1 MKREAVIDPSL
12 EKTLLSLH
20 AAMDVGSFWKAIQQ
34 LLAAAIPN
42 RLIGLMLQPNP
53 ILPMIARWTLPMPD
67 GFFAAEPLEN
77 YIAAQQ
83 RQRFVR
89 ISDLFSN
96 RSSLMKSAF
105 YRRYMAPQKCAYG
118 VCLFFWKHQR
128 LICVIAIMRTA
139 TQGDFSP
146 AEMNLL
152 RQLYPQFL
160 TALCRLRSLERE
172 HSLRMDLEE
181 FLSRLPLPTILLR
194 WNLKP
199 IYQNQAARDFC
210 AVWEKGPEDGA
221 TDESDLTDSVRDF
234 GSMPSAQTTMGAR
247 ATPYC
252 ATNRLQRKTGAS
264 SAIAAFA
271 SDDSFET
278 AQFVRRSAAAFSYR
292 VRRFAPSGCSSGAEP
307 ASSRLPHLVRLTR
320 REQEVA
326 RLVCEGR
333 SNQEIAENARLS
345 LPMVKKHLHAIFRK
359 LEVTSRSRLI
369 ALMHV
374 IRVAAIY
381 SSRQLRLVRRLLANA
396 AAVGDFAMH
405 PSTKDPHRPESAPPD
420 RRCTAD

>member
-34 LLAAAIPN
+34 LLAVAIPN

-67 GFFAAEPLEN
+67 GFFTAEPLEN
-77 YIAAQQ
+77 YVAAQQ

-105 YRRYMAPQKCAYG
+105 YRRYMAPQKCAHG
-118 VCLFFWKHQR
+118 VCLFFWKRQK
-128 LICVIAIMRTA
+128 LICVIAIMRSA
-139 TQGDFSP
+139 TQGDLSP
-146 AEMNLL
+146 AEMNLI

-160 TALCRLRSLERE
+160 TALSRLRSLERE
-172 HSLRMDLEE
+172 HSLRMDLEA

-199 IYQNQAARDFC
+199 IYLNRAARDFC
-210 AVWEKGPEDGA
+210 AVWEKGPEEAQLTKA
-221 TDESDLTDSVRDF
+221 TSAI
-234 GSMPSAQTTMGAR
+234 PSEILDRCRLLKQQWAHAQPRMLSGPQTGLKEERVHHPRSPHLR
-247 ATPYC
+247 ATLHLKQLSSCGVAQPHFLIEC
-252 ATNRLQRKTGAS
+252 EDLRRQAVLSTGPAAS
-264 SAIAAFA
+264 A
-271 SDDSFET
+271 
-278 AQFVRRSAAAFSYR
+278 
-292 VRRFAPSGCSSGAEP
+292 
-307 ASSRLPHLVRLTR
+307 RLPHLVRLTR

-333 SNQEIAENARLS
+333 SNQEIADDACLS
-345 LPMVKKHLHAIFRK
+345 LPMVKKHLHGIFRK

-369 ALMHV
+369 TLM
-374 IRVAAIY
+374 R
-381 SSRQLRLVRRLLANA
+381 
-396 AAVGDFAMH
+396 
-405 PSTKDPHRPESAPPD
+405 
-420 RRCTAD
+420 

>member
-12 EKTLLSLH
+12 ERTLLSLH
-20 AAMDVGSFWKAIQQ
+20 AAMNVGSFWKAIQQ

-53 ILPMIARWTLPMPD
+53 ILPMITRWTLRMPD
-67 GFFAAEPLEN
+67 EFFTAESLEN

-96 RSSLMKSAF
+96 RSSLMKSGF

-118 VCLFFWKHQR
+118 VCLFFWKSQR

-152 RQLYPQFL
+152 QQLYPQFL
-160 TALCRLRSLERE
+160 TALCRLRLLERE
-172 HSLRMDLEE
+172 HSLRMDLED

-210 AVWEKGPEDGA
+210 AVWEKGSEAAKRTKA
-221 TDESDLTDSVRDF
+221 TSPIPSEILDRCRLLKQQWAHAQHPIAPQTGFKEERVRNPR
-234 GSMPSAQTTMGAR
+234 SPHLR
-247 ATPYC
+247 ATVHLKQLGSAGVAQPHFLIEC
-252 ATNRLQRKTGAS
+252 EDLRRHAALSTG
-264 SAIAAFA
+264 
-271 SDDSFET
+271 
-278 AQFVRRSAAAFSYR
+278 SAASA
-292 VRRFAPSGCSSGAEP
+292 
-307 ASSRLPHLVRLTR
+307 RLPHLVRLTR

-333 SNQEIAENARLS
+333 SNQEIADDACLS
-345 LPMVKKHLHAIFRK
+345 LPMVKKHLHAVFRK
-359 LEVTSRSRLI
+359 LEVPSRTRLV
-369 ALMHV
+369 ALM
-374 IRVAAIY
+374 
-381 SSRQLRLVRRLLANA
+381 L
-396 AAVGDFAMH
+396 
-405 PSTKDPHRPESAPPD
+405 
-420 RRCTAD
+420 

>member
-1 MKREAVIDPSL
+1 MKRTSRVGIKREAVIDPSL

-20 AAMDVGSFWKAIQQ
+20 AAMNIGSFWKAIQQ
-34 LLAAAIPN
+34 LLACAIPN

-53 ILPMIARWTLPMPD
+53 ILPMITRWTLPMPD
-67 GFFAAEPLEN
+67 RFFTAEPLKS
-77 YIAAQQ
+77 YIAAKP

-105 YRRYMAPQKCAYG
+105 YRRYMAPQKCAHG
-118 VCLFFWKHQR
+118 ICLLFWKDQK

-146 AEMNLL
+146 AEMKLL
-152 RQLYPQFL
+152 QHLYPQFL

-199 IYQNQAARDFC
+199 IYQNRAARDFC
-210 AVWEKGPEDGA
+210 AVWEKGPEEAQLTNA
-221 TDESDLTDSVRDF
+221 TSPIPSEILERCRLLKQQWAHAQRPIAPQTGFKEERVRHPR
-234 GSMPSAQTTMGAR
+234 SPHLR
-247 ATPYC
+247 ATLHL
-252 ATNRLQRKTGAS
+252 RQLS
-264 SAIAAFA
+264 SAGVARPHFLIECEDLRSSAP
-271 SDDSFET
+271 
-278 AQFVRRSAAAFSYR
+278 VRT
-292 VRRFAPSGCSSGAEP
+292 GP
-307 ASSRLPHLVRLTR
+307 ASARLPHLARLTR

-333 SNQEIAENARLS
+333 SNQEIADEACLS

-359 LEVTSRSRLI
+359 LEVNSRSRLI
-369 ALMHV
+369 AL
-374 IRVAAIY
+374 
-381 SSRQLRLVRRLLANA
+381 LR
-396 AAVGDFAMH
+396 
-405 PSTKDPHRPESAPPD
+405 
-420 RRCTAD
+420 

>member
-1 MKREAVIDPSL
+1 MRREEESQVKRTSRVVMKREAVIDPSL

-20 AAMDVGSFWKAIQQ
+20 AAINLGSFWKAIQQ

-53 ILPMIARWTLPMPD
+53 ILPMIARWTLPVHD
-67 GFFAAEPLEN
+67 GFFAAAPLKS
-77 YIAAQQ
+77 YIAAQP
-83 RQRFVR
+83 RQRFVQ
-89 ISDLFSN
+89 ISELFSN
-96 RSSLMKSAF
+96 RSSLVKSAF
-105 YRRYMAPQKCAYG
+105 YRRYMAPQKCAHA
-118 VCLFFWKHQR
+118 VCLLFWQSHR

-139 TQGDFSP
+139 TQGDLSL

-172 HSLRMDLEE
+172 HSVRMDFEE

-199 IYQNQAARDFC
+199 IYQNRAAREFC
-210 AVWEKGPEDGA
+210 AVWEKGPEEAQLMNA
-221 TDESDLTDSVRDF
+221 TSPIPSEILDRCRLLKQQWAQARRPIAPLTGFKEERVHHPRS
-234 GSMPSAQTTMGAR
+234 PHLR
-247 ATPYC
+247 ATLHLKQLGSAGVARPHFLIEC
-252 ATNRLQRKTGAS
+252 EDLRSSPAARTG
-264 SAIAAFA
+264 
-271 SDDSFET
+271 
-278 AQFVRRSAAAFSYR
+278 
-292 VRRFAPSGCSSGAEP
+292 P
-307 ASSRLPHLVRLTR
+307 ASARLPHLVRLTR

-333 SNQEIAENARLS
+333 SNQEIADDACLS

-369 ALMHV
+369 ALM
-374 IRVAAIY
+374 R
-381 SSRQLRLVRRLLANA
+381 
-396 AAVGDFAMH
+396 
-405 PSTKDPHRPESAPPD
+405 
-420 RRCTAD
+420 